1 MLRWLLAAH
10 MHTQALMPGSR
21 SARSLSP
28 AARFASSKLSLDQ
41 IVANFFSFYS
51 DAQNQRRICMTLA
64 ENANARTYI
73 TGENTTICER
83 GFVAL
88 TVKLKDPFSA

>member
-1 MLRWLLAAH
+1 MLRWLLAWLAVFSL
-10 MHTQALMPGSR
+10 ALPHPD
-21 SARSLSP
+21 LHP
-28 AARFASSKLSLDQ
+28 SKLSLDQ

-51 DAQNQRRICMTLA
+51 DAQNQRRICMTS
-64 ENANARTYI
+64 ARRDRKRTHIYHW
-73 TGENTTICER
+73 GREYNCER